1 MGVYDR
7 EIAMAVRMIKAKGQL
22 CQWVKPGAVTGTP
35 AKPISGVPEKHDCHI
50 VFLPNKRD
58 GLSSFLSMFPDAPDV
73 PTGGMRGL
81 MAAVPF
87 EPLLTD
93 TVERGSEVLGLMDK
107 NGIDALN
114 VNGEPILFYLRF
126 TR

>member
-7 EIAMAVRMIKAKGQL
+7 QIAMAQRMIAAKGQL
-22 CQWVKPGAVTGTP
+22 VQWRKPGAVTGSA
-35 AKPISGVPEKHDCHI
+35 AKPISGTPEFFDCRI
-50 VFLPNKRD
+50 LFLPNKRD
-58 GLSSFLSMFPDAPDV
+58 GLASFMSMFNDAPDV
-73 PTGGMRGL
+73 PTGGSRGI

-87 EPLLTD
+87 EPLLID
-93 TVERGSEVLGLMDK
+93 TVIRGTEEYALNDK
-107 NGIDALN
+107 NGIEALN